1 MCMMDYCFID
11 QLIFFGVFYC
21 FYCQGVCLQ
30 LGVFPNVSFFFCFIR
45 IKTECGAQSLFF
57 FCFHFSVTANT
68 NLVVSRHVMQG
79 KATATTT
86 KKAVFFFVFPP

>member
-21 FYCQGVCLQ
+21 FYCQSVCLQ